1 MAVWRL
7 DGQIEADG
15 ILECLPEERLV
26 RGADPPL
33 CAVGQAFA
41 DLSMQPCPARIR
53 LGQPLPDGERGEM
66 PHHALL
72 LSWVADVQGA
82 GLRRRRGSVGVVR
95 GRAVA
100 ARDIERNEVAAVRG
114 LSP

>member
-15 ILECLPEERLV
+15 VLECLPEERLV
-26 RGADPPL
+26 RGADPHL

-53 LGQPLPDGERGEM
+53 LGQPLPDGERGGD
-66 PHHALL
+66 A
-72 LSWVADVQGA
+72 SSRVAPLVGS
-82 GLRRRRGSVGVVR
+82 RRPGDRKSTRLNSSHLVISY
-95 GRAVA
+95 AV
-100 ARDIERNEVAAVRG
+100 
-114 LSP
+114 